1 LQEIKKALRRLLA
14 GAPPRNALPRHDQL
28 PPGFNAALY
37 LQLNPDVQAAGV
49 DPVAHYLQHGAKEGR
64 TFAMPKLVTL
74 KQQAD
79 EVRRQPLLLICH
91 EASRSG
97 APILGLNLAQQLAKE
112 HDVVVVLLGAG
123 SLVEDF
129 TAAAP
134 VVFLCQELRF
144 AASDIGAETVV
155 QDLCGRFGFVGAIV
169 NSVES
174 RAVLAALWRAGVPT
188 VSLLH
193 EFAAYARPANA
204 FPRALFWST
213 KAVFSTR
220 ITRDDAFQRLEL
232 RDASNVAILPQ
243 GKCVLTAPQSEQ
255 DGTREPRLSWSLANS
270 ARPLVHVLGVGS
282 VEYRK
287 GVDLFIECARQM
299 RALDPTTDYRF
310 HWVGGGYDPGGD
322 LQYSVYLADQV
333 RRSGLASCF
342 QLLAETDKLE
352 DVYAQAHLFLL
363 TSRLD
368 PLPNVAIDAA
378 MQGLPLLCFAKTTG
392 IADFLAEA
400 GLAESLVADYLS
412 TMDMACKA
420 VALGNS
426 PRQREAVSATLQA
439 SARAAFS
446 MEHYVGALRGL
457 LEEAGRQRALEKRDA
472 SEILRAQVLRSDV
485 CVHPAHP
492 QLGEQLAVSD
502 AAVAGLYVRSWAT
515 GLYRRKPF
523 PGFHPAIYRER
534 TSLPAGRD
542 PLAHYLQAGRPEGPW
557 NCPVLTPEQPVAP
570 AEQLEVRR
578 IALHIHAYYVDLL
591 GEIVHRLALNSARPD
606 LFVSVTSAEQ
616 KATAEAVLAAYTGRV
631 VRVEVVPNRGRD
643 LGPMLSMF
651 AGDTLSGYE
660 LAGHLHTKKSLDVQD
675 RSLGQTWYGFL
686 LEHLIGGE
694 ASGPMLDRIVSRMA
708 PDAGPD
714 MAFPEDPYVF
724 GDEANA
730 AQVAEFAKRMGWPQ
744 PPAHFRFPVGSMFW
758 ARPAVLRPLLDA
770 GFTVEDY
777 PEEPLPYDGTILHVL
792 ERALGLAAM
801 ASPRGL
807 VVTNVPGVTR

>member
-1 LQEIKKALRRLLA
+1 MQEIKKALRRLLA
-14 GAPPRNALPRHDQL
+14 GALSLRHDQL
-28 PPGFNAALY
+28 PPGFDAALY
-37 LQLNPDVQAAGV
+37 LQLNPDVRSAGA

-64 TFAMPKLVTL
+64 PFAMPKLVAV
-74 KQQAD
+74 KRQAG

-97 APILGLNLAQQLAKE
+97 APILGLNLAQQLASE
-112 HDVVVVLLGAG
+112 HDVVVVLLGNGPLLGEFA
-123 SLVEDF
+123 
-129 TAAAP
+129 AAAP
-134 VVFLCQELRF
+134 AAFLCEEVRF
-144 AASDIGAETVV
+144 ATSDIAAETVV
-155 QDLCGRFGFVGAIV
+155 QDLCRRFNFTGAII
-169 NSVES
+169 NSIES

-193 EFAAYARPANA
+193 EFAAYTRPANA

-232 RDASNVAILPQ
+232 RDAANLAILPQ
-243 GKCVLTAPQSEQ
+243 GKCVLTMPQS
-255 DGTREPRLSWSLANS
+255 DADATPAPRLSGPQSVS
-270 ARPLVHVLGVGS
+270 ARRVMHVLGVGA
-282 VEYRK
+282 VQYRK

-299 RALDPTTDYRF
+299 RALDPATDYRF
-310 HWVGGGYDPGGD
+310 HWVGGGYDPAGD
-322 LQYSVYLADQV
+322 LHYSAYLADQV
-333 RRSGLASCF
+333 RRAGLASCF
-342 QLLAETDKLE
+342 QVLAETDKLD
-352 DVYAQAHLFLL
+352 DVYAQADLFLL

-378 MQGLPLLCFAKTTG
+378 MQGLPVLCFAETTG
-392 IADFLAEA
+392 IADFLATA
-400 GLAESLVADYLS
+400 GLAESLVADYLC
-412 TMDMACKA
+412 TMDMARKA
-420 VALGNS
+420 VALGTS
-426 PRQREAVSATLQA
+426 PQRREAVSAALQT

-457 LEEAGRQRALEKRDA
+457 LEQAGRQRALEQRDA
-472 SEILRAQVLRSDV
+472 SDILRAQVLRPDM
-485 CVHPAHP
+485 CVHPGHP

-534 TSLPAGRD
+534 NSLPAGRD

-557 NCPVLTPEQPVAP
+557 NCPVLTPEQPVVP
-570 AEQLEVRR
+570 AEQREVRP
-578 IALHIHAYYVDLL
+578 IALHIHAHYVDLL
-591 GEIVHRLALNSARPD
+591 GEIVRRLALNSVRPD
-606 LFVSVTSAEQ
+606 LFVSVTSTEQ
-616 KATAEAVLAAYTGRV
+616 KAAAQAVLAPYAGRV

-651 AGDTLSGYE
+651 AGDTLAGYE

-686 LEHLIGGE
+686 LEHLIGGD
-694 ASGPMLDRIVSRMA
+694 AAGPMLDRIVSRMA
-708 PDAGPD
+708 SGAGPD
-714 MAFPEDPYVF
+714 MVFPEDPYVF

-730 AQVAEFAKRMGWPQ
+730 SQVAQLAERMGWPQ
-744 PPAHFRFPVGSMFW
+744 PPGHFRFPVGSMFW

-777 PEEPLPYDGTILHVL
+777 PEETLPYDGTILNAL

-807 VVTNVPGVTR
+807 AVTNVPRVTR